1 MPTAFRRLN
10 VGWNAERNAPYERA
24 KVDGDDLLLEFIVNP
39 WKYPA
44 FARREVG
51 RLTFTQCR
59 RYRFTDVNDE
69 AWHRGNC
76 RFSKLAPAWGEFY
89 QVSGDLLDER
99 EGAQWIT
106 LPSRSD
112 AVPRRYV
119 FYFRDTMF
127 ECDAGAW
134 RFEARTRDGTL
145 FTAR

>member
-10 VGWNAERNAPYERA
+10 VGWNADPNAPNERA
-24 KVDGDDLLLEFIVNP
+24 KVDGDDLLLEFAVNP

-44 FARREVG
+44 FARREAG
-51 RLTFTQCR
+51 RVTFTQCR

-69 AWHRGNC
+69 AWFRGNC

-89 QVSGDLLDER
+89 EVSGDLLDDR
-99 EGAQWIT
+99 ETAQWIA

-112 AVPRRYV
+112 AAPTRFV

-127 ECDAGAW
+127 ECDAGTW
-134 RFEARTRDGTL
+134 RFEAKTRNGKL
-145 FTAR
+145 FTAQ